1 MIENA
6 MSEKIAIVTGASGGI
21 GLCTVRRF
29 LQEGW
34 KVVALDRKIE
44 NLRQEFASSG
54 EKIVPWEL
62 DLDSLNAIEKFC
74 TEVVER
80 VGAPRVLVNNA
91 AVWYYA
97 ESTAQ
102 SDEQWRHSLQVN
114 VVAPAVLARG
124 LIPCMLTV
132 PGASIVNVASRNAV
146 SSSPCSSAYDASKA
160 ALAALTRTL
169 AVEFG
174 PQGLRANAVCPGVI
188 DTPANHTEIG
198 DPEWSANYKRLIP
211 LDRFGR
217 PDEIANVIHFL
228 ASDEASFLTGQCLVV
243 DGGQISGQN
252 YSRIFS
258 PSS

>member
-1 MIENA
+1 MK
-6 MSEKIAIVTGASGGI
+6 SKKIAIVTGAAAGI
-21 GLCTVRRF
+21 GLSTVRRF

-34 KVVALDRKIE
+34 TVVALDRKIE
-44 NLRQEFASSG
+44 SLRHEFSG
-54 EKIVPWEL
+54 AGEQIVPWEL
-62 DLDSLNAIEKFC
+62 DLDHLGEVKKFC
-74 TEVVER
+74 AEVVER
-80 VGAPRVLVNNA
+80 VGGPRVLVNNA

-114 VVAPAVLARG
+114 VVAPAVLARE
-124 LIPCMLTV
+124 LIPAMLTV

-188 DTPANHTEIG
+188 DTPANRKEIA
-198 DPEWSANYKRLIP
+198 DPVSAANYKRLIP

-217 PDEIANVIHFL
+217 PDEIAAVIHFL

-243 DGGQISGQN
+243 DGGQICGQN

-258 PSS
+258 PSL